1 MIKIPSVFNEL
12 NGLYVIPFQINN
24 PNYITK
30 KVISEIVDLDTKK
43 ILISLKIK
51 LIIK

>member
-30 KVISEIVDLDTKK
+30 KKVISEIVDLDTKK
-43 ILISLKIK
+43 NFNFFKK
-51 LIIK
+51 